1 MPERSERNRHHQV
14 TNCKL
19 VWQDRRA
26 TTSAPTTPVAQIR
39 AQSAENLQ
47 RSILRQTGSVSKR
60 RKVAFISPSI
70 DMSEPCNTDSES
82 SIELELEVCLVFS
95 LLALKLQY
103 LQEQELVSYPDI
115 IYCILCAPLPCANS
129 ASLDSVKT
137 QTKSTPV
144 QDQSAGCTHPLKQA
158 ARHTPQSK

>member
-1 MPERSERNRHHQV
+1 M
-14 TNCKL
+14 
-19 VWQDRRA
+19 
-26 TTSAPTTPVAQIR
+26 AQIR
-39 AQSAENLQ
+39 AQSVENLQ

-95 LLALKLQY
+95 LLALKPQY
-103 LQEQELVSYPDI
+103 LQEQELVSDPDTV
-115 IYCILCAPLPCANS
+115 YCIRSVPFPCANS

-137 QTKSTPV
+137 QTKSTQV

-158 ARHTPQSK
+158 ARHTSQSK